1 MAPISILCQTIMDP
15 FSCFGDDSD
24 DDDDNDAP
32 RNGEGKSLAERFN
45 SSKLQKTAPSTS
57 TCHVGSGGGD
67 SVGASAFRSSYDD
80 QVQRTSSLPWQSR
93 PPLYYGPMNLCR
105 TLAEGGNRGYIASE
119 DLPPGT
125 CVLVEEPIVAGWSD
139 EQMGKQLGFESVRYI
154 LENQNAREILHCM
167 EELHPRREAVESIFN
182 LEAGRIEP
190 IDKVQIV
197 DMMSDMTDDDEI
209 KSLLEISTRKGITN
223 SDGTNQTAR
232 DVKRLLLAL
241 RYNGFDSGL
250 YLNFAMFN
258 HSEDPSCT
266 KFRPTEDGGESRHYS
281 EARTVRHVR
290 KGEALTIS
298 YLENPREVSHATRR
312 KILWDQHRFDIGDEG
327 QYKKFLDSSIDTSG
341 HLFNNNDRSNCIFEA
356 ELVAD
361 GSFPLSSREGPIK
374 DDDGE
379 GPLTTNIE
387 HSLDDLEDMLMEL
400 KSTPK
405 TKAKGGNSSYF
416 DQAAALELTLWELNT
431 VSQSRLENK
440 HHILL
445 SRCRRLHLDAIE
457 LFLTEC
463 SSTLKDTQLAD
474 ILLRAMP
481 NIELLLESQTK
492 RLGRD
497 HPDVARTN
505 QDFANAIQ
513 VLLSSSPKRL
523 LALKLKGM
531 ETLNDWSRM
540 EHRCRLEKKRI
551 ESLYPRDVD
560 DILESV
566 KKP

>member
-1 MAPISILCQTIMDP
+1 MDP
-15 FSCFGDDSD
+15 FSCFGVDSD
-24 DDDDNDAP
+24 DDDDSNAP
-32 RNGEGKSLAERFN
+32 RNGVGLSLAERFN
-45 SSKLQKTAPSTS
+45 SKRQNPAPSTS
-57 TCHVGSGGGD
+57 TGLVVERSGSGG
-67 SVGASAFRSSYDD
+67 SEVASAFRSSYED
-80 QVQRTSSLPWQSR
+80 QVQRASSLIWRSR
-93 PPLYYGPMNLCR
+93 PPLYCGPIDLCR
-105 TLAEGGNRGYIASE
+105 TLAEGGNRGYVASQ
-119 DLPPGT
+119 DVPPGT
-125 CVLVEEPIVAGWSD
+125 LCMVEEPLVAGWSNA
-139 EQMGKQLGFESVRYI
+139 QMGKELGFESVRYL

-182 LEAGRIEP
+182 LETTEIEP

-197 DMMSDMTDDDEI
+197 DMMSDMTEDCQID
-209 KSLLEISTRKGITN
+209 SLLEYSTRKGITN
-223 SDGTNQTAR
+223 SDNTNLTAR

-266 KFRPTEDGGESRHYS
+266 KFRPMEDGAESRRYS

-327 QYKKFLDSSIDTSG
+327 QYRKFLDSS
-341 HLFNNNDRSNCIFEA
+341 FNNNDRGNCIFEA
-356 ELVAD
+356 ELVANRV
-361 GSFPLSSREGPIK
+361 FPLSSRDGPIK
-374 DDDGE
+374 NHDGD

-387 HSLDDLEDMLMEL
+387 KSLDDLEDMLMEL

-405 TKAKGGNSSYF
+405 GNGNSSYF
-416 DQAAALELTLWELNT
+416 DRTAALELTLWELAT

-463 SSTLKDTQLAD
+463 SSTLKDKQLAD

-481 NIELLLESQTK
+481 NIKLLLESQTK
-492 RLGRD
+492 RLGSD

-505 QDFANAIQ
+505 QDLANAIQ
-513 VLLSSSPKRL
+513 VLLSNSPKRL
-523 LALKLKGM
+523 LALELRGM
-531 ETLNDWSRM
+531 GTLNDWSRM
-540 EHRCRLEKKRI
+540 ENRCRLEKKRI

-566 KKP
+566 KKPK